1 MDMMFVHD
9 EGLRD
14 ERKTLIG
21 FDRKLLIAGRE
32 KVLQLLFR
40 ELVLD
45 DTCRKSLE
53 LELASSLLLTGVRG
67 YRDLF
72 DLWLR

>member
-21 FDRKLLIAGRE
+21 FDRQFLIAGRE
-32 KVLQLLFR
+32 MVLPSATRTASGIIVLLRGMFGA
-40 ELVLD
+40 
-45 DTCRKSLE
+45 RKSAPLQHV
-53 LELASSLLLTGVRG
+53 L
-67 YRDLF
+67 
-72 DLWLR
+72 